1 MNVTRSRTRDEIAKL
16 RERAYLAA
24 WPAAQQLEAQQ
35 DKLDGNPA
43 KWERMRADFSAIRA
57 LYPYPDTTPNEET

>member
-16 RERAYLAA
+16 RQQAYLAA
-24 WPAAQQLEAQQ
+24 WPAARQLEAQQ
-35 DKLDGNPA
+35 DMVNGNPA

-57 LYPYPDTTPNEET
+57 LYPYSDTTPSEEN

>member
-16 RERAYLAA
+16 RQQAYLAA
-24 WPAAQQLEAQQ
+24 WPAARQLEAQQ
-35 DKLDGNPA
+35 DMLNGNSA

-57 LYPYPDTTPNEET
+57 LYPYSDTTPSEEN